1 MANQGEMYK
10 IVKKEGPTTISYL
23 GSTTTD
29 LNTRWQ
35 QHVSHSRKHNDTTCY
50 KEIYKKSNSY
60 EIHNLAYV
68 YYDDKKKLSAREGKQ
83 IKKYKPLSNT
93 RIN

>member
-1 MANQGEMYK
+1 MAKQGEIYR
-10 IVKKEGPTTISYL
+10 IVNKENPTTILYT

-29 LNTRWQ
+29 LNTRWLE
-35 QHVSHSRKHNDTTCY
+35 HISYSRKHNDTTCY
-50 KEIYKKSNSY
+50 KEIYKKANLY

-68 YYDDKKKLSAREGKQ
+68 YYDDKKELSAREGKQ